1 MKIRFENYYGEGNAI
16 LDRDFEENEIAEAF
30 GRSLK
35 TLREYKKLSL
45 RDLSKEVDIP
55 NPTLSRYESGQ
66 NIPSITQGIKICG
79 FFDMNIES
87 FVQYGLMDKYGVTI
101 KGMPDNIIGSYE
113 KTQNA
118 KKLLQKNPEHLSL
131 EEVLN
136 ILKNGAATN

>member
-16 LDRDFEENEIAEAF
+16 LDRDFEEIEIAEAF
-30 GRSLK
+30 GRSLR

-66 NIPSITQGIKICG
+66 NIPSITQGIKICE
-79 FFDMNIES
+79 FFDLSIES

-101 KGMPDNIIGSYE
+101 KGMSDNIIGDYE
-113 KTQNA
+113 KAQNA
-118 KKLLQKNPEHLSL
+118 KKLLQMDTKQLSL
-131 EEVLN
+131 EKVLN
-136 ILKNGAATN
+136 ILKNGNATN